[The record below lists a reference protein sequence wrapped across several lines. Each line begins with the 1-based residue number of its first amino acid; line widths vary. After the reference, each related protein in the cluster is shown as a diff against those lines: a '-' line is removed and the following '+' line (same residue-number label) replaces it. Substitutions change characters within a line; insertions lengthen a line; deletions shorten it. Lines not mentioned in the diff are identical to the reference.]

1 MFGNIVSP
9 LISRVTRTFEAAGQI
24 ANSKNYQSLFSD
36 PITHPEGDDIFARL
50 TRESIYPADLQKAA

>member
-1 MFGNIVSP
+1 
-9 LISRVTRTFEAAGQI
+9 LISRVTRTFEAAGPI

-36 PITHPEGDDIFARL
+36 PITHPEGDDVFARL